1 MRMTSKV
8 KQIHQMMMLILD
20 AKAKAPQRRIWAM
33 KKGRRGKCRPG
44 APFAGLRLAAYQL
57 APTETP
63 TTRGS
68 SENTLVNSAE
78 VGSVR

>member
-1 MRMTSKV
+1 MR
-8 KQIHQMMMLILD
+8 LAILFESG
-20 AKAKAPQRRIWAM
+20 ALRRNE
-33 KKGRRGKCRPG
+33 KGRRFPG
-44 APFAGLRLAAYQL
+44 ALIASLKTFAAYQL